1 MMQSQAQ
8 CGTTPGWVGGKQKA
22 RSAVMPENRARGQF
36 CNVFHGTDPTE
47 DGQTSRSEVSDFARN
62 RPLSTRQHNTIAYT
76 INTVS
81 LDTSKHISD
90 SLSRHTL

>member
-8 CGTTPGWVGGKQKA
+8 CGTIPGWVGGKQNL
-22 RSAVMPENRARGQF
+22 RAVDRGQSNS
-36 CNVFHGTDPTE
+36 NVFHGTDPTE
-47 DGQTSRSEVSDFARN
+47 DDQTSRSEVSDFARN

-81 LDTSKHISD
+81 LDTSITAGMV
-90 SLSRHTL
+90 SLSRHTP